1 MTEGNQRLK
10 IPRAEL
16 SLLLE
21 SERGQIYILRDGDDQ
36 ALGEDCRALGSH
48 AGNAG

>member
-36 ALGEDCRALGSH
+36 DCRALGSH